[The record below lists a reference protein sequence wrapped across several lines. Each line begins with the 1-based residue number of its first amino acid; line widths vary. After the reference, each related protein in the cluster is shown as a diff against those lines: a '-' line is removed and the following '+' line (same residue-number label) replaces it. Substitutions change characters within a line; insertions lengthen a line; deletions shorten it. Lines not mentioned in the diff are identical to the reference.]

1 MSSHHP
7 DARPRL
13 RATTILGV
21 KRGNEV
27 ALAGDGQVT
36 LGDVVLKHGA
46 RKIRTLYDGQVLAG
60 FAGAVADALTLFGKF
75 ETQLKAWD
83 GNLRRAAVELTKEW
97 RTDRYL
103 RRLEA
108 QLIVAD
114 PESLLVL
121 SGEGDVIE
129 PDDGIVAIGS
139 GAPYATAAAKALIAH
154 TELDA
159 RAIVE
164 ASMAIAAN
172 LCIYTN
178 EHFSVETVRVES
190 EEVALEGDAEADE
203 RELPLGEAMMV
214 ASVAGA
220 DSAEDDDEDDDD
232 EDEAAKENDAQNE
245 VDDDLEDGSARW

>member
-1 MSSHHP
+1 MNEYS
-7 DARPRL
+7 DARRWSRPH
-13 RATTILGV
+13 ATTILGV
-21 KRGNEV
+21 KRGDEV

-46 RKIRTLYDGQVLAG
+46 RKIRTLYDGQVIAG
-60 FAGAVADALTLFGKF
+60 FAGAVADALTLFAKF

-114 PESLLVL
+114 PDSILVL

-129 PDDGIVAIGS
+129 PDDGIVAIGT
-139 GAPYATAAAKALIAH
+139 GAPYATAAAKALLAH
-154 TELDA
+154 SDLDA
-159 RAIVE
+159 RGIVE
-164 ASMAIAAN
+164 AAMGIAAD

-178 EHFSVETVRVES
+178 DRITIEVVRAEELEEDGDETAERVDDLTSLTLTSES
-190 EEVALEGDAEADE
+190 DPEPDADPE
-203 RELPLGEAMMV
+203 
-214 ASVAGA
+214 
-220 DSAEDDDEDDDD
+220 DDEDDANESDRRLKRPRAASGD
-232 EDEAAKENDAQNE
+232 ELRM
-245 VDDDLEDGSARW
+245 VR